1 LKRVGYLIDSS
12 IFVYDIVKEKSGKC
26 SRMTQTLCPSMGEY
40 LSGENCVKTT
50 HSIFFDNFSR
60 TCNVDDMSMNS
71 YNSNVSVIVSNEN
84 VEMKNPNV
92 HLDDSDFVSSDF
104 QPNCYLYGFIL

>member
-26 SRMTQTLCPSMGEY
+26 SRMTQTLCPSMGE
-40 LSGENCVKTT
+40 NCVKTT
-50 HSIFFDNFSR
+50 HSIFFDHFSR
-60 TCNVDDMSMNS
+60 TCNVDDMRMNS

-92 HLDDSDFVSSDF
+92 HLDVSDFVSSDF
-104 QPNCYLYGFIL
+104 QPIVICMDLFCNKWF